1 MSDRIGVMFVCLG
14 NICRSPLARAV
25 FEHRASALGV
35 ADRFEVDS
43 CGTGHWHEGRG
54 ADPRSVRVA
63 ARHGIALMHV
73 AKQFNAVR
81 DLPRFRHLIAM
92 DTQNV
97 RDLISMGASS
107 DRIRLLR
114 EFDPALA
121 GVAGAALHVPDP
133 YYGGP
138 DGFEEVFRMIR
149 DACDGLIPRLL
160 AGA

>member
-1 MSDRIGVMFVCLG
+1 MFVCLG

-25 FEHRASALGV
+25 FEHRAAALGV
-35 ADRFEVDS
+35 SERFEVDS

-54 ADPRSVRVA
+54 ADPRSVSVA
-63 ARHGIALMHV
+63 ARHGVELRHV
-73 AKQFNAVR
+73 AKQFVADR
-81 DLPRFRHLIAM
+81 DVPRFAHLIAM
-92 DTQNV
+92 DSQNV
-97 RDLISMGASS
+97 RDLVSMGAP
-107 DRIRLLR
+107 RERVRLLR

-121 GVAGAALHVPDP
+121 GATGAALNVPDP

-138 DGFEEVFRMIR
+138 DGFEEVFRMVR